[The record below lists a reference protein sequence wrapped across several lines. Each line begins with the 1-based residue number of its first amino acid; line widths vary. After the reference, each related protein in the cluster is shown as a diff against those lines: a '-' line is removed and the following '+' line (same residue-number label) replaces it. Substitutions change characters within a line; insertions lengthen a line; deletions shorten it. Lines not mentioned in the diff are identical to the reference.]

1 MSNKNNKIIDVD
13 HETEEPVTVEEV
25 VSAPTEP
32 PISGIV
38 SNCNK
43 LNVRS
48 APTKEAKVICII
60 DAKTKIIIDPDTS
73 TDDWFHVYLTEGDGT
88 EGFCMKEFI
97 TVV

>member
-25 VSAPTEP
+25 VSAPTE

-60 DAKTKIIIDPDTS
+60 DAKTKITIDPNTS